1 MVQGQTSK
9 WINCVCPRPF
19 VSSKEF
25 HILHIIFLSVKNKIL
40 DFNYF
45 FFSELAQGKSGRKN
59 QYKPIPQ
66 TDPSSNHKNTSNG
79 NDTKDKR

>member
-1 MVQGQTSK
+1 M
-9 WINCVCPRPF
+9 F
-19 VSSKEF
+19 VTP
-25 HILHIIFLSVKNKIL
+25 KIL
-40 DFNYF
+40 DYS

-79 NDTKDKR
+79 NDNKDKR